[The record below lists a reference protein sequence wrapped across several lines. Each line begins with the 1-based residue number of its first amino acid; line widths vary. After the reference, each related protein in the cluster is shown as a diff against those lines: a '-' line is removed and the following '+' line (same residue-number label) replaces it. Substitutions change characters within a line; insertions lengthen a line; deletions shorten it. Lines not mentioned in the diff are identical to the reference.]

1 MKEEKVT
8 AARWREREEERERE
22 KEAPIWFWPVHAC
35 KPSSACPARVT
46 TNETSN
52 EAALPEI
59 IQRNHCTSK
68 KKRLREEREEEREK
82 RERRV
87 IRRGDK
93 EDVNRCS
100 VSRCFTSRVGVRI

>member
-1 MKEEKVT
+1 MT
-8 AARWREREEERERE
+8 AARWRERRRERERE
-22 KEAPIWFWPVHAC
+22 GGAHLVLARAC
-35 KPSSACPARVT
+35 MQAEQRLPRPSYNKRNEQRSSSAGNNPT
-46 TNETSN
+46 QPLHFQEKET
-52 EAALPEI
+52 E
-59 IQRNHCTSK
+59 R
-68 KKRLREEREEEREK
+68 RERRREKK